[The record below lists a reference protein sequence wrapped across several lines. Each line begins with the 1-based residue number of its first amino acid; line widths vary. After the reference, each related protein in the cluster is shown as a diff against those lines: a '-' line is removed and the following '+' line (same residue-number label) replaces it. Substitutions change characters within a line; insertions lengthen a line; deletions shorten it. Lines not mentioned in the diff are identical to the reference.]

1 MFLKFHKF
9 QPRYSSELYSCA
21 KNGCTTDCVF
31 QIHQNYIRPE
41 NVVIIISIATFK
53 HGSVIDSFEIPP
65 QLQSAR
71 YQTVGYFLFF
81 GYLLRIDQKL
91 KNTI

>member
-21 KNGCTTDCVF
+21 KNGCTTECVF

-53 HGSVIDSFEIPP
+53 HGV
-65 QLQSAR
+65 
-71 YQTVGYFLFF
+71 
-81 GYLLRIDQKL
+81 
-91 KNTI
+91 